1 MAAVSEA
8 ASPIGIANL
17 PNQRHKIVAK
27 RGAAFT
33 IMVAGESGL
42 GKTTFINTLF
52 STTIKNYADHRRRHA
67 KQVDKT
73 VEIEI
78 TKAELEEKFF
88 KVRLTVI
95 DTPGFGDYV
104 NNRDSWMPIIEF
116 LDDQHESYM
125 LQEQQPRRI
134 DKIDLRVHACLYF
147 IRPTGHTLKPLDIE
161 VMKRLSSRVNLIP
174 VVAKADTLSPADL
187 ARFKHRIRAV
197 IEAQGIR
204 IYQPPLEEDDEG
216 AAQHAKSL
224 ISAMPFAVIGSE
236 KDVKAPDGKVLK
248 GRQYAWGVAEVE
260 NEDHCD
266 FKKLRSTLIRTH
278 MLDLI
283 HTTEEMHYEA
293 YRAQQME
300 TRKFGEARPKK
311 LDNPKFKEEEESLRK
326 RFTEQVKVEENRF
339 RQWEQKLISERD
351 RLNKDL
357 ESTHAAIKNLEQEL
371 EQMQASPSSRG
382 SGLVQTYSAHGYE
395 ILDISVTE
403 DNARFASVGGDKQV
417 FLWDVATARTLRRWA
432 GHFGRVNC
440 VDFGGEEGSI
450 VASGMSTT
458 ASKQKSEIYTKI
470 GRINFDEDIADT
482 LMGFSGS
489 FDATVRLW
497 DCKSQSTKPIQVFEE
512 SKDSVSSLH
521 VLGHEIVTGSVDGKM
536 RLYDLRMGM
545 TYVDTI
551 GRKQPSMPLSSYAP
565 LILKRSIVVL
575 DSITS
580 VQQTSDGNA
589 ILVSTLDSVIRLMDK
604 SNGQMLQAYKGHTNT
619 EYRIRSCLG
628 LGDAVVIS
636 GSEDGK
642 IYIWDVLEGRVL
654 ETHLAHD
661 GKVPSAV
668 TCNSVRKEW
677 ASAGA
682 DGRAHIPGIN

>member
-236 KDVKAPDGKVLK
+236 KDVKTPDGKVLK

-326 RFTEQVKVEENRF
+326 RFTEQVKIEENRF

-371 EQMQASPSSRG
+371 EQMQGSILTGSSDRSIRLYNPAKATTSSPG
-382 SGLVQTYSAHGYE
+382 SGLVQTYCAHGYE
-395 ILDISVTE
+395 VLDISITE
-403 DNARFASVGGDKQV
+403 DNARFTSVGGDKQV

-450 VASGMSTT
+450 VV
-458 ASKQKSEIYTKI
+458 
-470 GRINFDEDIADT
+470 
-482 LMGFSGS
+482 SGS
-489 FDATVRLW
+489 FDATVLE
-497 DCKSQSTKPIQVFEE
+497 D

-521 VLGHEIVTGSVDGKM
+521 ILGHEIATGSVDGKM
-536 RLYDLRMGM
+536 RLYDLRMGR

-551 GRKQPSMPLSSYAP
+551 GRKQPPMLLSP
-565 LILKRSIVVL
+565 EP
-575 DSITS
+575 
-580 VQQTSDGNA
+580 QTSDGNA
-589 ILVSTLDSVIRLMDK
+589 VLVSTLDSVVRLMDK
-604 SNGQMLQAYKGHTNT
+604 SNGQMLQTYKGHTNT

-642 IYIWDVLEGRVL
+642 IYIWDVVEGKVL
-654 ETHLAHD
+654 ETLSAHG

-668 TCNSVRKEW
+668 TCNTVRKEW

-682 DGRAHIPGIN
+682 DGNVVIWGIPL